1 MFFSSDRLVSGES
14 APEQNGADSEDD
26 RYLKTDTLQ
35 IYRVGQRQM
44 IEDGILPK
52 YHSLPLLALA
62 HLWIFL
68 SCSDRAF
75 SILQITFVS

>member
-14 APEQNGADSEDD
+14 APEQNGADWEDD
-26 RYLKTDTLQ
+26 GYLKTDTLQ
-35 IYRVGQRQM
+35 IYRVM
-44 IEDGILPK
+44 IEAGILPK